1 MNEDFLHYIWKY
13 RLFDSKTLAT
23 ASGETIDVIKPGE
36 HNHDGGPDFQNA
48 RIKIGNTTWAG
59 NIEIHLNASD
69 WLKHNHHKDKSYD
82 NIILHVVYNNDFSVL
97 RLNKETIPILELKDL
112 IPQQIFRKYKNI
124 INSKQWI
131 PCQGLIR
138 QADPLIVAT
147 WMERLLVERLEKKS
161 DSVEQSLHLL
171 KNNWE
176 QAFYIHT
183 ARNFGFKLNSIPFE
197 MLAKATPL
205 ANLGKHK
212 NNLIQVEALLFGQA
226 GLLVKN
232 SQEKYSALLQQEY
245 TVLKQKFNLPP
256 VSGHLWKF
264 LRLHPSGFPTIRI
277 AQFASL
283 IHKSTHLFSKVIE
296 ARKLSEIENLFDSEC
311 SEYWQTHYVFGKESP
326 KRSKKLGKSA
336 IDNIVINTIVPFLF
350 IYGIKKKEDKYKES
364 AIRFLEQLEGE
375 KNSVITKWKLLGIP
389 ARTASNTQALIELKN
404 NYCNNKQC
412 LNCGIGNYL
421 LKKGK

>member
-245 TVLKQKFNLPP
+245 TVLKQKFNLTP

>member
-1 MNEDFLHYIWKY
+1 MKEDFLHYIWKY
-13 RLFDSKTLAT
+13 RLFDSKTLTT

-97 RLNKETIPILELKDL
+97 RLNKETIPILELKEL

-138 QADPLIVAT
+138 QVDPLIVAT

-245 TVLKQKFNLPP
+245 TVLKQKFNLTP

-296 ARKLSEIENLFDSEC
+296 ARKLNEIENLFDSEC

-336 IDNIVINTIVPFLF
+336 IDNIIINTIVPFLF
-350 IYGIKKKEDKYKES
+350 IYGIKKKEDKYKERV
-364 AIRFLEQLEGE
+364 IRFLEQLEGE